1 MNFRRYSYDHL
12 LSPLCC
18 LNVVCSNYEISAAV
32 VMDTFTV
39 YVHHPAPGTYPCLRD
54 YPTKSMPF
62 LDSILQKARDHRQ
75 TIVLAE
81 GEDPRVIAAAQRAQ
95 DDGIA
100 NCVLIGKSAIIRH
113 NADASGFSL
122 SDIRIEDPGNSQYH
136 QRYSQN
142 LWQLRKHKGMT
153 LEQAEQQSLHPL
165 CFADLMLHANDA
177 DGSIAGAVYTTG
189 NRVRSALQI
198 VGTMP
203 GFNSVSSF
211 MLMLFEAEHH
221 NPKQA
226 MLFSDCGLQVDPD
239 AKQLAEIAVA
249 TVNSARQFIDDEP
262 RVAMLSFS
270 TDGSAR
276 HPLVTKIREATEQAR
291 RLMPDVAVEGEVQL
305 DAAIVPAIATQKISH
320 SQIEGRANVLVFP
333 DLNAGNIGYKMA
345 QRFGGAIAIGPILQG
360 LKRPA
365 NDLSRGC
372 DTDDV
377 YNLIAVTAVQSQAC

>member
-1 MNFRRYSYDHL
+1 MR
-12 LSPLCC
+12 
-18 LNVVCSNYEISAAV
+18 
-32 VMDTFTV
+32 
-39 YVHHPAPGTYPCLRD
+39 
-54 YPTKSMPF
+54 F
-62 LDSILQKARDHRQ
+62 LESILQKARDHRQ

-100 NCVLIGKSAIIRH
+100 SCVLIGNAAIIHQR
-113 NADASGFSL
+113 ADASEFSL

-136 QRYSQN
+136 QRYSKD

-153 LEQAEQQSLHPL
+153 LEQATRRALDPL
-165 CFADLMLHANDA
+165 CFADLMLRANDV

-189 NRVRSALQI
+189 DRVRSALQI
-198 VGTMP
+198 VGVMP

-211 MLMLFEAEHH
+211 MLMLFEAGRH
-221 NPKQA
+221 NPEQA

-239 AKQLAEIAVA
+239 AQQLAEIAVA
-249 TVNSARQFIDDEP
+249 TVNSARRFIDEEP

-276 HPLVTKIREATEQAR
+276 HPLVDKVREATEQAR
-291 RLMPDVAVEGEVQL
+291 RLMPEVAVEGEVQL
-305 DAAIVPAIATQKISH
+305 DAAIVPTIAAQKISN
-320 SQIEGRANVLVFP
+320 SRIGGRANVLIFP

-345 QRFGGAIAIGPILQG
+345 QRFAGAIAIGPILQG
-360 LKRPA
+360 LNRPA

-372 DTDDV
+372 NTDDV
-377 YNLIAVTAVQSQAC
+377 YNLIGLTAVQSQA